1 MIKRLLLIVALGAAF
16 AACSPSGSS
25 TSPGVAT
32 PTLAAPASGMP
43 SEAVPSV
50 GASPS

>member
-16 AACSPSGSS
+16 AACSPADSS

-32 PTLAAPASGMP
+32 PTLEAPASTMP
-43 SEAVPSV
+43 SEVAPSV
-50 GASPS
+50 VASPS